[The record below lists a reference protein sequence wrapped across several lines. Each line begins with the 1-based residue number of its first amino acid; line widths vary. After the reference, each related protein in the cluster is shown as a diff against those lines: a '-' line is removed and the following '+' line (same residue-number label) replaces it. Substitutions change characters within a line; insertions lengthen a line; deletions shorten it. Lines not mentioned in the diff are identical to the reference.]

1 MFEEILGLPAH
12 PLIVHAAVVLVPLL
26 VAVAIAY
33 ALIPPLRGRLDWAV
47 VVLAV
52 AAPAA
57 VWAARQSGEAF
68 QLRLAQ
74 RDMMPPE
81 LAADVA
87 AHEEL
92 SEVLWWLAL
101 ALGVAAVALV
111 AADRLLP
118 RRPGGAEPRGAESG
132 SAGSGSPGSEA
143 PRGGGLRLVVTVV
156 LTLAI
161 VGLSGA
167 AGWYVY
173 RTGHTGSTMVWE
185 GS

>member
-12 PLIVHAAVVLVPLL
+12 PLLVHAAVVLVPLL

-92 SEVLWWLAL
+92 SEMLWWLAL

-118 RRPGGAEPRGAESG
+118 RRPGSAESG

-143 PRGGGLRLVVTVV
+143 PRGGRLRLVVTVV